1 MLRYIGASV
10 GAGAAIQNMYYTVH
24 NTDPDKFVSAPERFW
39 NYFVDGEGLG
49 IFSALAETNRPIAQ
63 SLTPAIVQNGQNL
76 LGAAS
81 LVAQG
86 AFASETPGQRDVLL
100 KEAGNQI
107 TKAIPIAND
116 IVNGIRKRTD
126 KKTETRFR
134 TFRQKQGAYKSDII
148 NTEYSSNF
156 NFSTATTKS
165 LMYRQLQANLYSDRS
180 LEQKNKDFWSA
191 VSYIQHQY
199 EMSNTTRTSKT
210 KAFNYAYDRALNY
223 LEDSEPVNLSK
234 RRTQGRTLSDY
245 NDFVSRLDKDELMEL
260 RQLEQTYK
268 VKLKEYKQYLRTQKN
283 KYRP

>member
-1 MLRYIGASV
+1 
-10 GAGAAIQNMYYTVH
+10 
-24 NTDPDKFVSAPERFW
+24 
-39 NYFVDGEGLG
+39 
-49 IFSALAETNRPIAQ
+49 
-63 SLTPAIVQNGQNL
+63 
-76 LGAAS
+76 
-81 LVAQG
+81 
-86 AFASETPGQRDVLL
+86 
-100 KEAGNQI
+100 
-107 TKAIPIAND
+107 
-116 IVNGIRKRTD
+116 
-126 KKTETRFR
+126 
-134 TFRQKQGAYKSDII
+134 
-148 NTEYSSNF
+148 
-156 NFSTATTKS
+156 
-165 LMYRQLQANLYSDRS
+165 MYRQLQANLYSDRN

-245 NDFVSRLDKDELMEL
+245 DDFVSRLDKDELMEL